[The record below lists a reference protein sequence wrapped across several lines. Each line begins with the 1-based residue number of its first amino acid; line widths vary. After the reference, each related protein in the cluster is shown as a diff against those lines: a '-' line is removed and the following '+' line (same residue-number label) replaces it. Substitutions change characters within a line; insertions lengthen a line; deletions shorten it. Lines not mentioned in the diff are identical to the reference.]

1 MPSEESTTIKLDQ
14 FLKITGVVG
23 TGGAAKVLIQGGAVQ
38 VNGQPETRRGR
49 KLKPGDVVEV
59 EGETFEV
66 VLGESA
72 G

>member
-1 MPSEESTTIKLDQ
+1 MPAEESTSIKLDQ

-49 KLKPGDVVEV
+49 KLKPGEVVEV

-66 VLGESA
+66 VLGE
-72 G
+72 